1 MTDDLLRRASSA
13 LREETADA
21 TDGARFTRARVMAS
35 LQQSQVRRR
44 SRLAVLLPLA
54 ACFAAASAFGMVDGR
69 VPALVRSVTQSLG
82 FGNVPSEAPA
92 APARKKPIQGRP
104 AASPTA
110 SSVAAPLEPMPEPAT
125 ELAPAEPASS
135 TPKASTTTAAPAAP
149 KAPRNAG
156 LAMSAQ
162 SSVAPHVEPERSASE
177 PANPALGDVSDRAHE
192 LYRVAHRS
200 HFVDHDFVAALRA
213 WDAYLEAAPNG
224 RFVLEARYN
233 RALCLI
239 RVGRRNEARDALT
252 PFANGQ
258 FGSYRQGEARALIDA
273 TGE

>member
-1 MTDDLLRRASSA
+1 MTDDLLRRASAA

-82 FGNVPSEAPA
+82 FGNAPSEAPSP
-92 APARKKPIQGRP
+92 PARKKPAQERP
-104 AASPTA
+104 VTAPTA
-110 SSVAAPLEPMPEPAT
+110 SPIAAPLEPTPAPAT
-125 ELAPAEPASS
+125 ELTPAAPVLATPEAS
-135 TPKASTTTAAPAAP
+135 ATTAAPAAP
-149 KAPRNAG
+149 KSRRNA
-156 LAMSAQ
+156 AATASATIPK
-162 SSVAPHVEPERSASE
+162 AEPERSAPE
-177 PANPALGDVSDRAHE
+177 PMNPLSDVSDRAHE

-213 WDAYLEAAPNG
+213 WDAYLEAAPSG

-233 RALCLI
+233 RALCLVRI
-239 RVGRRNEARDALT
+239 GRTNEARTALT

-273 TGE
+273 MGE

>member
-1 MTDDLLRRASSA
+1 MTDDLLKRASAA

-69 VPALVRSVTQSLG
+69 VPAFVRSVTQSLG
-82 FGNVPSEAPA
+82 FGSAPSETPAPPPQKKS
-92 APARKKPIQGRP
+92 APARSTESKPAP
-104 AASPTA
+104 AI
-110 SSVAAPLEPMPEPAT
+110 AAPLEPASPPAEAPPPETESPASTSSPKPTAPRTPARAATPGASNLAPKDQPEPSAHEAT
-125 ELAPAEPASS
+125 
-135 TPKASTTTAAPAAP
+135 
-149 KAPRNAG
+149 
-156 LAMSAQ
+156 
-162 SSVAPHVEPERSASE
+162 SAS
-177 PANPALGDVSDRAHE
+177 LSDISDRAHE

-239 RVGRRNEARDALT
+239 RVGRTNEARAALA
-252 PFANGQ
+252 PFATGQ
-258 FGSYRQGEARALIDA
+258 FGSYRQSEARSLIDA
-273 TGE
+273 MNE